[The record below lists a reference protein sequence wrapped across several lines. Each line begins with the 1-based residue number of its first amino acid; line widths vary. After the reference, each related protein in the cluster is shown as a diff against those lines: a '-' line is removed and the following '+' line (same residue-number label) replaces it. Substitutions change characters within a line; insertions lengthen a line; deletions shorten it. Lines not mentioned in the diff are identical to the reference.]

1 MDRLASTQRVAVFG
15 ASYIG
20 LVAGAC
26 FAELGH
32 QVTIRDIQ
40 PERIR
45 LLNAGDVPIYEPGL
59 GDMPARNKERLTT
72 PWTPRRP

>member
-15 ASYIG
+15 AGYIG

-59 GDMPARNKERLTT
+59 GDMLARNKERLTT